1 MAFYRKLTAVGAT
14 TLAAIALSMSLSTA
28 QAQHYGGR
36 DYRSSCRAQIER
48 AESRLDRA
56 IRRHGRRSSEARERR
71 RELQHVRE
79 RCRSER
85 RRHPD

>member
-36 DYRSSCRAQIER
+36 DYRIGGTCKWGLER
-48 AESRLDRA
+48 YAARMSKGMDR
-56 IRRHGRRSSEARERR
+56 
-71 RELQHVRE
+71 
-79 RCRSER
+79 
-85 RRHPD
+85 

>member
-1 MAFYRKLTAVGAT
+1 MAFYRKLMAVGAT
-14 TLAAIALSMSLSTA
+14 TLAAVALSMSLSAA
-28 QAQHYGGR
+28 QAQHYGDR
-36 DYRSSCRAQIER
+36 DYRTGCRAQIER

-79 RCRSER
+79 RCRSD
-85 RRHPD
+85 RRHHPD